1 MSKGKSFTKRR
12 KGGLVMT
19 SYDLIWRLVE
29 MLLEDKTEKEQL
41 KTKEQEDKD

>member
-1 MSKGKSFTKRR
+1 
-12 KGGLVMT
+12 MT

>member
-1 MSKGKSFTKRR
+1 
-12 KGGLVMT
+12 MT

-29 MLLEDKTEKEQL
+29 MLLEDKAEKEQL